1 MRTQL
6 LLIHVDDVATSDDAG
21 LFLMMTMMMM
31 PMLLMILLS
40 MLLRI
45 LEAAMDDEG

>member
-21 LFLMMTMMMM
+21 LFLMM

-40 MLLRI
+40 MLLWI